1 MMFVQRTSTRHMRHA
16 VVLHHAH
23 RRIGPHS
30 RLLARAI
37 RRLVRIRTKLRIVH
51 HVLRLLAGHLS
62 VCVVGA
68 LWWRRGAI
76 GIEGCRRRRVCRPRA
91 RAVAIGRS
99 IHSREA
105 HCDRAAGILVSS
117 GCYRVG

>member
-1 MMFVQRTSTRHMRHA
+1 MRHA

-23 RRIGPHS
+23 RCIGPHS

-62 VCVVGA
+62 VVGA
-68 LWWRRGAI
+68 LWWRGAI

-105 HCDRAAGILVSS
+105 HCDRAAGIL
-117 GCYRVG
+117 

>member
-37 RRLVRIRTKLRIVH
+37 RRLVRIRTKLRVIH
-51 HVLRLLAGHLS
+51 HVLRLLARYLS
-62 VCVVGA
+62 VVGA
-68 LWWRRGAI
+68 WLWRRGAI
-76 GIEGCRRRRVCRPRA
+76 GIEGCHRRRVCRPRA

-105 HCDRAAGILVSS
+105 HCDRAAGIL
-117 GCYRVG
+117 